1 MYMYNFVHAH
11 IHVHAHECTYTSC
24 FKLTGSTV
32 NFAKV
37 ASSSTTSDST
47 GFALKNQVVIKLTI
61 SLLKFGLSA
70 IVQPHLAGLWVNGH
84 KTR

>member
-11 IHVHAHECTYTSC
+11 IHVHVHECTCTYTSC

-47 GFALKNQVVIKLTI
+47 GFALKNQVMLKLTI
-61 SLLKFGLSA
+61 S
-70 IVQPHLAGLWVNGH
+70 VP
-84 KTR
+84 